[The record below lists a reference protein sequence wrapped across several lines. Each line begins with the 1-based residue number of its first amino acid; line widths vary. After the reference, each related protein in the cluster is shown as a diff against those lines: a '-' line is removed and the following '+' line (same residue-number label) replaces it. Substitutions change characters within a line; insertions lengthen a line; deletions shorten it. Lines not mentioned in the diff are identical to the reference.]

1 MRKEKGE
8 GLNPRFK
15 ISASPSRLLRDE
27 DHARGFLERH
37 QNKLI
42 YGSDCSDPDGHGDR
56 CSGAKQI
63 ETIRRLSPH
72 PSVTRKI
79 FWENGAR
86 VLKIKP

>member
-1 MRKEKGE
+1 MSAGS
-8 GLNPRFK
+8 GLN
-15 ISASPSRLLRDE
+15 ALLRDE

-42 YGSDCSDPDGHGDR
+42 YGSDCNDAVGHGDR

-63 ETIRRLSPH
+63 ETIKRLSPH

-79 FWENGAR
+79 FWENGVR
-86 VLKIKP
+86 VLGLASRGLVKG